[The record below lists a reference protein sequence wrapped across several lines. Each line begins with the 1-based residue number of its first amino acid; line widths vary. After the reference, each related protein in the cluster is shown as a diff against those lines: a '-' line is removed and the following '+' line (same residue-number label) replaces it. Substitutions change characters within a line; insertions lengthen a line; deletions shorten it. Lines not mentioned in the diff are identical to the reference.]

1 MEIHLFS
8 ISPRFQIVR
17 SSLYKKGSQK
27 KKKKKKKKKMCNFS
41 VFIKMRYFITLS
53 ILVTSALATLNV
65 TDISQCPPLTS
76 RDTPATN
83 VRDLRIDDIKVVGAL
98 GDR

>member
-27 KKKKKKKKKMCNFS
+27 KKKKKKKKKN
-41 VFIKMRYFITLS
+41 IKMRSFITLS